1 MTFISSF
8 PILTKQFK
16 KVNTFK
22 IYTNYIDKI
31 IFLFYF
37 PFITKKSYI
46 YKQNIGIKMNV
57 LNQAHE
63 AYRNRKGRKLK
74 SNRKE
79 VQIYESLLRQ
89 AEELGVL
96 SIRFDNHLS
105 YRRRIE
111 VLKNIIQLETSR

>member
-1 MTFISSF
+1 MNFISSS

-37 PFITKKSYI
+37 SFITKKSYV

-89 AEELGVL
+89 AEEIGVL

>member
-1 MTFISSF
+1 MNFISSS

-37 PFITKKSYI
+37 SFITKKSYI

-63 AYRNRKGRKLK
+63 AYRNRKGGKLK

-79 VQIYESLLRQ
+79 VQIYESLLCQ